1 MDYSWDEIDLLAD
14 LLEAELAGCTINRPV
29 VRALALRVA
38 ELCPDIQATM
48 GLVARRMAACV
59 EAGE

>member
-14 LLEAELAGCTINRPV
+14 VLEAELAGRTINRPAA
-29 VRALALRVA
+29 RDLALRVA

-48 GLVARRMAACV
+48 GLVARRMVGCV